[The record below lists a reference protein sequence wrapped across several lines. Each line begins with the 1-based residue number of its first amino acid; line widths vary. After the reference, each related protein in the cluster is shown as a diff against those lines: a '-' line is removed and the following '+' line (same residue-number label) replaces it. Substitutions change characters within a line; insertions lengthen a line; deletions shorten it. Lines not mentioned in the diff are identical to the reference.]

1 MKEILLKKDFLSGH
15 DTNPDKPKY
24 RPLFLEHFDKKE
36 AETTANPSHED
47 HSDSEILQE
56 VPNPSVMQVPPKNTP
71 QQIQQMQSVGS
82 QFNHE
87 EQQRFQSH
95 LELQLNQISAI
106 QQHPQQILHMQL
118 LPTAPSAPSN
128 EQIVDNLQQAQL
140 QYHQQR
146 MNVLDSAEYEFV
158 SETHFKIPE
167 NIYSILFL
175 AQVLVI

>member
-1 MKEILLKKDFLSGH
+1 MNH
-15 DTNPDKPKY
+15 D
-24 RPLFLEHFDKKE
+24 
-36 AETTANPSHED
+36 D
-47 HSDSEILQE
+47 HSDTEILQE

-106 QQHPQQILHMQL
+106 QQHPQQMLPFQL
-118 LPTAPSAPSN
+118 LPTAPSAPSH
-128 EQIVDNLQQAQL
+128 EQVIDNLQQAQL

-146 MNVLDSAEYEFV
+146 MNVLDNAEYEFV
-158 SETHFKIPE
+158 RIFKCLK
-167 NIYSILFL
+167 NLYYLNKYLFNSTF
-175 AQVLVI
+175 